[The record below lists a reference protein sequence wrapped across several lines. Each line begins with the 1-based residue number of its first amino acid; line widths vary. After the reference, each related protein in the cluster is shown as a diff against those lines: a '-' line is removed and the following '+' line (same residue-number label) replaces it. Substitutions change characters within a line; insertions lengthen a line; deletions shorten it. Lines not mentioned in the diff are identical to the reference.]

1 VISPASSSSVLN
13 TVSDSASLAT
23 STSCSVPATT
33 STTQEQKS
41 ENVEEDEPEQEE
53 EDEEDLKTPASAEEG
68 KEKEVDWELATSR
81 ISSEDATKLDQLDA
95 MGGIYQCRPFN
106 AVLLQMYHGDLA
118 KVIDSLN
125 QFYKVKM

>member
-1 VISPASSSSVLN
+1 M
-13 TVSDSASLAT
+13 
-23 STSCSVPATT
+23 
-33 STTQEQKS
+33 STTQGQKTG
-41 ENVEEDEPEQEE
+41 EGEEDEQQEGEEADEE
-53 EDEEDLKTPASAEEG
+53 EDVKTPASAEEG

-81 ISSEDATKLDQLDA
+81 ISSEDAEKLDKLDA

-106 AVLLQMYHGDLA
+106 AVLLQMYHGDLT